1 MPAIYLATG
10 SDPLA
15 GLIDALRF
23 HEDEI
28 LRFHEDEIV
37 DKGLARIRSEIP
49 EYRRIEETGF
59 VDDVREHID
68 LHHDALIRS
77 LAAGRPLDR
86 DELGFI
92 RPRATRRVGRIPL
105 PAFMQAF
112 RIYTEELWDAVVGGA
127 CDEATRAVALQSAG
141 TVIRYM
147 NVAAAEAAEVYVD
160 AERMLHAHGERV
172 RRDLMEDLLA
182 GRPPASGPKLT
193 AAREAGLDPPAACIL
208 IAAVPLTSPQE
219 EGLLRSAAAAVAR
232 AVGRAVSPLTVVR
245 HDEVLVIA
253 PLQRELGE
261 LLERLQAVQSQLADE
276 GIPLA
281 VGVSTVQDDLRRIDD
296 AYGEAITALERVR
309 CSGGVVALPALSA
322 FECLTLFGHET
333 ARLSAFECLTLFGHE
348 TARRRIPPAIK
359 QFVADDLAEGRV
371 LTSTLLEYVAADLN
385 TKVAAER
392 LFVHPNTARYRL
404 GKIEERTSCDLRRV
418 ADVLDL
424 LIAIQV
430 EQTRPAL

>member
-1 MPAIYLATG
+1 VPAIYLATG

-23 HEDEI
+23 YEDAV
-28 LRFHEDEIV
+28 V
-37 DKGLARIRSEIP
+37 DRGLHRIRAEIP
-49 EYRRIEETGF
+49 EYRRIEDPGF

-112 RIYTEELWDAVVGGA
+112 RIYTEELWDTIVGGA
-127 CDEATRAVALQSAG
+127 GDEASRAIALQSAG

-147 NVAAAEAAEVYVD
+147 NVAAAEAAEVYVE
-160 AERMLHAHGERV
+160 AERLLHAHGERV
-172 RRDLMEDLLA
+172 RRDLLEDLLA
-182 GRPPASGPKLT
+182 GRPPAIGPKLT
-193 AAREAGLDPPAACIL
+193 AAREAGLYPPAPCVL
-208 IAAVPLTSPQE
+208 IAAVPPSSPQE
-219 EGLLRSAAAAVAR
+219 EGPLRSAAAALSR
-232 AVGRAVSPLTVVR
+232 AVGCAASPLTVVR

-253 PLQRELGE
+253 PLQRELPE
-261 LLERLQAVQSQLADE
+261 LLDRLQTLQSQLADE
-276 GIPLA
+276 GVPLA
-281 VGVSTVQDDLRRIDD
+281 IGVSTVQDDLRRMDD
-296 AYGEAITALERVR
+296 AYGEAVTALERVR
-309 CSGGVVALPALSA
+309 SAGGVVALPALSA

-333 ARLSAFECLTLFGHE
+333 AR
-348 TARRRIPPAIK
+348 RRIPPAVK
-359 QFVADDLAEGRV
+359 RFVADDLAEGRV

-424 LIAIQV
+424 LIAIQI
-430 EQTRPAL
+430 EQNRPIL